1 MSKTPGYIMI
11 DATGAILSTGSTVTG
26 LYAKLQK
33 AIETGKPVYLYG
45 VKYSSSAAEYTPIAA
60 TLTQASN
67 VIYIDIALGSYNITS
82 SDVLSA
88 NA

>member
-1 MSKTPGYIMI
+1 MSMTPGYIMI

-33 AIETGKPVYLYG
+33 AIGTGKPVYLYG
-45 VKYSSSAAEYTPIAA
+45 VKYSSETAEYTPIAA
-60 TLTQASN
+60 TLNQGSN